1 MRTEERTRSGS
12 PHHPSDPLITRS
24 DILEQFIDLLIA
36 VIIVTSPE
44 FAKNGS
50 SQVCKLGVNI
60 KIDEDSYFNLCVF
73 SHAVM
78 SARFDGPS

>member
-50 SQVCKLGVNI
+50 AQVCKLGVNI
-60 KIDEDSYFNLCVF
+60 KPMKTHTSTCV
-73 SHAVM
+73 S
-78 SARFDGPS
+78 SAMR